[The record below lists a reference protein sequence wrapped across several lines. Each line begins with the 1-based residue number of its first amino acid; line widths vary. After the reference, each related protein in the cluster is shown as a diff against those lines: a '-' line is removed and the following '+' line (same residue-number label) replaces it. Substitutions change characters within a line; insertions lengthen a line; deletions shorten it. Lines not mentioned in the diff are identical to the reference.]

1 MATLNDLLRLST
13 QLESLDREWLHLLVG
28 DWQLISDLSF
38 ADLILWV
45 RRSLL
50 DADAESEDAVMGE
63 WVAVAHVRPNTG
75 QMVFYNDVVGR
86 ASMPHL
92 DALLDEAIGAGT
104 LVRAPQVH
112 HHDEMRVREEAFPV
126 LRGGRPIAVVSR
138 HTNLGGRT
146 PTRLE
151 LTYVSIGDSLVRMVA
166 DGAFPSL
173 SAPTGGRRGAPR
185 VGDGV
190 IRLDADGLVLYA
202 SPNAISAIHRLGHK
216 GAVIGTI
223 LATIVAD
230 ILARS
235 EAPVD
240 ESLAL
245 VLMGRAA
252 WRSELTSRSA
262 TISLR
267 AVPIME
273 RGRRVG
279 ALVLSRDVT
288 ELRRRERELLT
299 KEATIRE
306 IHHRVKNNLQ
316 TVAALLR
323 LQGRRLPEGQ
333 ARSALDEAVRR
344 VGTIALVHETLSQAF
359 DETVD
364 FDEIAV
370 RGLQAVVEVATSEHQ
385 VHSTFVGTFG
395 RMRAEDATSI
405 AMVISSWCRTRR
417 STGSR
422 IGTA

>member
-1 MATLNDLLRLST
+1 M
-13 QLESLDREWLHLLVG
+13 
-28 DWQLISDLSF
+28 
-38 ADLILWV
+38 
-45 RRSLL
+45 
-50 DADAESEDAVMGE
+50 
-63 WVAVAHVRPNTG
+63 
-75 QMVFYNDVVGR
+75 
-86 ASMPHL
+86 
-92 DALLDEAIGAGT
+92 
-104 LVRAPQVH
+104 
-112 HHDEMRVREEAFPV
+112 
-126 LRGGRPIAVVSR
+126 
-138 HTNLGGRT
+138 
-146 PTRLE
+146 E

-405 AMVISSWCRTRR
+405 AMVISELVQNAAEHGLKDRDGMIEVLAER
-417 STGSR
+417 STVDGDEVVSVRITDDGVGLPAGFQPGSAGLGTR
-422 IGTA
+422 IVMSLVQDLRGTIQWDHGDPAGTVVTFEARLRPLERERWGA